1 MHELDITRQGQ
12 LLKCSLRDL
21 PKPPKEE
28 SEDIRDS
35 IKESMN
41 KTSKEVEEFK
51 KALLE
56 QNKKSRMMELFT
68 KYL

>member
-1 MHELDITRQGQ
+1 M
-12 LLKCSLRDL
+12 KCSLRDL